1 MRKIYSLAVLLALM
15 LASTT
20 ARAQDAD
27 FTSSVTVEYWASN
40 GYASTPVT
48 FALTSVAEKL
58 GMTVQQLVSE
68 LETSYPEE
76 EERGDWP
83 DTTIP
88 FSSKMQ
94 DGTIYSGSYT
104 ADGCGYWMDANGD
117 PCAYDS
123 NGETCK
129 IFDRLTWDEEN
140 LIILVG
146 RHPGLSTEG
155 GTYTIFPTLTYG
167 EKTVVFKIDYTYE
180 ARPEVV
186 NETTLSKLNILQG
199 TTVTLEQDKR
209 TNYNADNV
217 RVEVPTLLSDLGFA
231 SQSELVMQEA
241 LYTRVYLHNS
251 ISDTYEWTD
260 SVSNESTAG
269 APGFWF
275 GKTYSY
281 PDGDDEPVEDRT
293 NLASTHDYGTEGLFY
308 AEAFSFVREEG
319 VDYLTFNVGQFPNA
333 ASDEGEEYHAT
344 VYIVNGTLA
353 YPINIVLT
361 ITKTDHS
368 ADPNLESYEKAGE
381 IAVLLEG
388 EYDPSY
394 QTIHATIDA
403 AAIAEAMGAET
414 PQDLQLWVRTMAD
427 GNELKRKNDGGPSGD
442 ISWVDEGI
450 MWINN
455 QGVEVGWNSNAATM
469 ISYQMLSNG
478 TYTIGGMDMPGGQF
492 AGEEPYTMSVF
503 LCYPAAQKYYEVIV
517 TRRVSGEERPEKK
530 TMDQWSRVKTYA
542 INCQVIPAPHE
553 GDDAGEHKAGTCEL
567 PLDDIIATLNPESTK
582 DLKLYAQRP
591 VEGEEEAYAGEGITF
606 TNSYTCT
613 PYPGFWMA
621 GGQYPSGYGDS
632 DSYGMTLDYNTG
644 VVTIWNKPS
653 TRTVGDNYT
662 SVFYLV
668 DEYTGKYVELVMKVF
683 FVSEIIESEIVGEQ
697 DIVIA
702 WEANADGISYGV
714 ADLTPAIDGLFEG
727 DASLFESCDWLVEV
741 DGQFI
746 QTSLMDIEWN
756 VFDAEGKYLG
766 NQDDADFGEKYDK
779 SAFTLGFDF
788 TEQAFGV
795 ESFIDGGMGWGS
807 TEVVKTNIAMDYNG
821 KRWIFHC
828 YIGDK
833 DTVETGISEIAVKAE
848 SKKEVFDLAGRRV
861 SAPVKGL
868 YILNGKKVL
877 VK

>member
-180 ARPEVV
+180 ERPVVV
-186 NETTLSKLNILQG
+186 NETTLSKLNMLTGVNVQI
-199 TTVTLEQDKR
+199 EQKKR
-209 TNYNADNV
+209 SNFDSDV
-217 RVEVPTLLSDLGFA
+217 IRVEVPTLLSDLGFA
-231 SQSELVMQEA
+231 DQSELVMNEA
-241 LYTRVYLHNS
+241 LYAQVYMHDGVSDMYQWADS
-251 ISDTYEWTD
+251 IT
-260 SVSNESTAG
+260 NQSTAD

-275 GKTYSY
+275 HPTYEY
-281 PDGDDEPVEDRT
+281 PSEDADPIEDRT
-293 NLASTHDYGTEGLFY
+293 HLAAFEYNNDDLFY
-308 AEAFSFVREEG
+308 AEAFSFLREEG
-319 VDYLTFNVGQFPNA
+319 VDYLTFNVGQMGNA
-333 ASDEGEEYHAT
+333 ASDDGENYNVT
-344 VYIVNGTLA
+344 LYIVNGTLA
-353 YPINIVLT
+353 YPVNINLVIDKVDKKDFADMEMAGETTLVVKLRAGEPTTSTSVAAIDNIDAVLEAIGEVSASDLEYYGLDSDGILSTRQTANGGGSWFNGEGYVVSYGSDRDFYIQFDNSKANWTVGTYLQNNHAGGDCIEMKYYLLGRLKYWQFNVT
-361 ITKTDHS
+361 ILYTTDETDYSTWKKVGTMPMTIQGVVPTEEYEVTEKDGYIIPIDQVKELLGSNSFTLFGQKLIPAATEGETDHVTWS
-368 ADPNLESYEKAGE
+368 DAYSCSDP
-381 IAVLLEG
+381 EG
-388 EYDPSY
+388 
-394 QTIHATIDA
+394 H
-403 AAIAEAMGAET
+403 
-414 PQDLQLWVRTMAD
+414 
-427 GNELKRKNDGGPSGD
+427 
-442 ISWVDEGI
+442 
-450 MWINN
+450 
-455 QGVEVGWNSNAATM
+455 
-469 ISYQMLSNG
+469 
-478 TYTIGGMDMPGGQF
+478 
-492 AGEEPYTMSVF
+492 
-503 LCYPAAQKYYEVIV
+503 
-517 TRRVSGEERPEKK
+517 
-530 TMDQWSRVKTYA
+530 
-542 INCQVIPAPHE
+542 
-553 GDDAGEHKAGTCEL
+553 
-567 PLDDIIATLNPESTK
+567 
-582 DLKLYAQRP
+582 
-591 VEGEEEAYAGEGITF
+591 
-606 TNSYTCT
+606 
-613 PYPGFWMA
+613 GFWMA
-621 GGQYPSGYGDS
+621 DNGTYVSSWGNWGEGGSSYAFSMVYSTGEVYLYNQPGTRQPGDT
-632 DSYGMTLDYNTG
+632 YRAT
-644 VVTIWNKPS
+644 
-653 TRTVGDNYT
+653 
-662 SVFYLV
+662 FYLANV
-668 DEYTGKYVELVMKVF
+668 AAETYVELPVVIK
-683 FVSEIIESEIVGEQ
+683 FVSSITPFEIAGEQ
-697 DIVIA
+697 DIVVA

-833 DTVETGISEIAVKAE
+833 DTIETGISEIAVKAE

-868 YILNGKKVL
+868 YILNGKKVF